1 MRGRLAECTEKWV
14 NAKGDRPLTRGTVA
28 YAERERGIATGYF
41 FCKREYGLE
50 LERRHLQ
57 KKSSSNDHS
66 SNSCETQ
73 AATSATPAVR
83 KLRETPAVRQRRETR

>member
-1 MRGRLAECTEKWV
+1 MDSLAILLHVCVGNPASAW
-14 NAKGDRPLTRGTVA
+14 TRVDPSP
-28 YAERERGIATGYF
+28 
-41 FCKREYGLE
+41 CVDQWL
-50 LERRHLQ
+50 LLRRDAPFGCAPRCLY
-57 KKSSSNDHS
+57 KSSSNDHS